1 MASWKIMALYLGLF
15 SIVYGACM
23 WYFMAGSIVTAKF
36 FSGEEKTLAVERLR
50 GNHQG
55 IGSHKFDW

>member
-1 MASWKIMALYLGLF
+1 MALYLGLF